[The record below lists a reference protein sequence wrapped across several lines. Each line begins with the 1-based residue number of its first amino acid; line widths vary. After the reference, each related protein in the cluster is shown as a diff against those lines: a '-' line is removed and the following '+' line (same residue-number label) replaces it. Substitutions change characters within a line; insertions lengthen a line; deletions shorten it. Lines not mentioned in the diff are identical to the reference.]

1 MHQFYFSIIYVLFI
15 VFKKIFWISFDLSF
29 YFHLFSF
36 IMCNVFLLVN
46 LFIALYLLN
55 LVLGI
60 LVIQLHFILV
70 SCQGGIF
77 FPLNNYILFQLYFN

>member
-1 MHQFYFSIIYVLFI
+1 MF
-15 VFKKIFWISFDLSF
+15 
-29 YFHLFSF
+29 
-36 IMCNVFLLVN
+36 FLLVN

-60 LVIQLHFILV
+60 LVIHFILV
-70 SCQGGIF
+70 SCQGGNF